1 MKNLYLFT
9 RNPSWWLSFLLM
21 LSLGL
26 FSYFVNTS
34 SIFADVTAAS
44 SIYQQNPTGVNTPTE
59 KPGQPLTL
67 PEAGDNSSPGI
78 FSTFFHIVLNLGLII
93 AFIFITVWCLKMV
106 WEKRGISNSAEETK
120 PIKILKSTYL
130 APRKAIHLVEVGNRI
145 LVLGVGNDEITRLD
159 VITDPVE
166 METIRQSTQIG
177 FPNILERLIHR
188 EVSEKTNAETQKI
201 ILEGSAA
208 VNGYVEKLKRT
219 SRKRKEQDELP
230 EERP

>member
-1 MKNLYLFT
+1 MKNLSFFT
-9 RNPSWWLSFLLM
+9 RNPWWLSFLLM

-26 FSYFVNTS
+26 FSYFAGAS
-34 SIFADVTAAS
+34 CMFADVTAAS
-44 SIYQQNPTGVNTPTE
+44 SIYQQNPTGVNTPAE
-59 KPGQPLTL
+59 KPGQPIAL

-93 AFIFITVWCLKMV
+93 AFIFITVWCLKVV

-120 PIKILKSTYL
+120 PIKILTSTYL

-159 VITDPVE
+159 VITDPIE
-166 METIRQSTQIG
+166 METIRQSTQVG

-188 EVSEKTNAETQKI
+188 EVAEKTNAETQQI
-201 ILEGSAA
+201 ISESSAA
-208 VNGYVEKLKRT
+208 VSGYVEKIKRT
-219 SRKRKEQDELP
+219 NRKRKEQNELP
-230 EERP
+230 EDRS